1 MIAALALVGNTA
13 SPSIAA
19 LLRAVEMLRELNVAG
34 RTTVPDEATTVEAT
48 SFVPARWRGYTLMP
62 PPGQGRGAAFLHYWE
77 LSVLYGVRAGLR
89 SGDLLAHAAAP
100 IQPCCCCRRLIGGPV
115 SATTSAR

>member
-62 PPGQGRGAAFLHYWE
+62 PPARA
-77 LSVLYGVRAGLR
+77 VVRR
-89 SGDLLAHAAAP
+89 S
-100 IQPCCCCRRLIGGPV
+100 C
-115 SATTSAR
+115 TTGS

>member
-1 MIAALALVGNTA
+1 VIAALALVGNTA

-34 RTTVPDEATTVEAT
+34 RTTVPDEAT

-62 PPGQGRGAAFLHYWE
+62 PPARA
-77 LSVLYGVRAGLR
+77 VVRR
-89 SGDLLAHAAAP
+89 S
-100 IQPCCCCRRLIGGPV
+100 C
-115 SATTSAR
+115 TTGS